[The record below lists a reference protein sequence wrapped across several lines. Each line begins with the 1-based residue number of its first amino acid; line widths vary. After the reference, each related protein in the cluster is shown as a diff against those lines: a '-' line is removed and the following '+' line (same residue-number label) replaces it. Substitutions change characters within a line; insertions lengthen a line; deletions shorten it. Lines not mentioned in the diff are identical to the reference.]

1 MPVHTHRHLSFG
13 YNNEDRLRGDF
24 VILCA
29 PNRRLDR
36 TSCAEAHAASPF
48 SMTRR
53 QQYESQ

>member
-36 TSCAEAHAASPF
+36 TRALKRTREPVLNDPEAAI
-48 SMTRR
+48 
-53 QQYESQ
+53 